1 MAERAAQGV
10 QRSQILL
17 CVLPRREPHS
27 VVPPRTPG
35 SDWSAGS
42 QHQTR
47 ADLSMRVPFT
57 TTIPAAACFS
67 SPGGAPQGHDD
78 WSENI
83 EYWSIEDLHTTPA
96 ESALNVLHEQV
107 EDLVRRLH
115 RGSR

>member
-1 MAERAAQGV
+1 MAERTAQGV
-10 QRSQILL
+10 QRAQILL

-27 VVPPRTPG
+27 VVPLRTPG

-78 WSENI
+78 WWKMRLDDDGGRIVLDVNAV
-83 EYWSIEDLHTTPA
+83 DGDGLLDRHA
-96 ESALNVLHEQV
+96 EV
-107 EDLVRRLH
+107 
-115 RGSR
+115 